1 MMMAVMVVGLLV
13 ERMLIGIT
21 SKKMRSEFVDVS
33 FFLLFL
39 VLYAK
44 EGEN

>member
-1 MMMAVMVVGLLV
+1 MMMVVMVVGLLV
-13 ERMLIGIT
+13 EMMLIRIT

-33 FFLLFL
+33 SFLLFL